1 METHTDTAVAEAE
14 AEAPAPEVT
23 PTPESSLP
31 DATPEPA
38 LSFTDAIDKA
48 LNPDATPEPE
58 AAPEPTPEPEKTAEE
73 PVTTEQEPVTTEQEP
88 VTTKEE
94 PAAEED
100 PIEALSA
107 DVGDDWTPKAANRF
121 KQLKNE
127 LKSNRS
133 EVEELR
139 QTMKEQEAKMKEMS
153 GLVEGQDFDTLKSKL
168 AEFEQDKL
176 VNDLEATSAYK
187 EAVAEPL
194 NAILERAN
202 AIASKYDIEG
212 DSLID
217 AIAEEDADK
226 QDSLLSDLL
235 YSASDRDKASIYRIV
250 EDLNPILER
259 RTELYANAD
268 AALKEAQSLEE
279 QRQNEDVAK
288 QAELRTNVTRNVV
301 QRVNEKLPFL
311 SGFDGLDMG
320 GIEQK
325 AAGLDPSVVHP
336 VDFAY
341 NSVAAQLLPT
351 IIREYLG
358 ARKEAETLTDKL
370 AEYEGAEPT
379 VSGAAA
385 TDGGSSIP
393 TEKSF
398 VDAIDSILGSA

>member
-1 METHTDTAVAEAE
+1 METHTDTVVAEAEAE
-14 AEAPAPEVT
+14 AEAPAPETT

-38 LSFTDAIDKA
+38 LSFTDAIDRA

-58 AAPEPTPEPEKTAEE
+58 AAPEPTPEPEKATEE
-73 PVTTEQEPVTTEQEP
+73 PSSTEQEP

-226 QDSLLSDLL
+226 QDSMLSDLL

-351 IIREYLG
+351 IVREYLG
-358 ARKEAETLTDKL
+358 ARKEAENLTDKL

-385 TDGGSSIP
+385 TDGSSIP

-398 VDAIDSILGSA
+398 VDAIDSILG